1 MTDLTTGVEEE
12 FQLIDVETGH
22 LVSRAVEVLATAAH
36 PGLEHEMHLSQVE
49 VATPVCTSLGRLRQE
64 LAELR
69 AVVDDAARVHGCRMV
84 SAGTHPDVLWDKQD
98 LTPSP
103 RYDFIRQHYAQLG
116 REQVVFG
123 QHVHIGIPN
132 QELRIQ
138 VMNRV
143 RPWLSVLLAVTAS
156 SPYWE
161 GRDTDYAS
169 YRSVV
174 FGRWPT
180 FQTPDVFSSWAE
192 SDTLVEDLT
201 HSGSIDDARSLYWT
215 VRPSSRF
222 PTLEF
227 RVSDACTT
235 LDEAVLATGLTRALA
250 RTALMEA
257 EAYLPVPPVRA
268 ELIRAAEWQ
277 AARWG
282 LEGNLVDPRSGQDFA
297 AKSVVD
303 IFVDHISPGLDANG
317 ERDEVMELLD
327 QVLVHGN
334 SATRQRRAF
343 AKRGSL
349 TDVVAMLGDETSGRG
364 ALGHCLV
371 DR

>member
-1 MTDLTTGVEEE
+1 MTNLTTGVEEE

-22 LVSRAVEVLATAAH
+22 LVSRAVEVLAAAAN
-36 PGLEHEMHLSQVE
+36 PALEHEMHLSQIE
-49 VATPVCTSLGRLRQE
+49 VATPICTSLGQLRGE
-64 LAELR
+64 LDGLR
-69 AVVDDAARVHGCRMV
+69 TAVDRAARSEGCRVV
-84 SAGTHPDVLWDKQD
+84 SAGTHPDVLWDKQE

-103 RYDFIRQHYAQLG
+103 RYDFIRNHYAQLG

-143 RPWLSVLLAVTAS
+143 RPWLSVLLALTAS

-169 YRSVV
+169 YRSVI

-180 FQTPDVFSSWAE
+180 FLTPDTFSSWSE
-192 SDTLVEDLT
+192 FSKLVDDLT
-201 HSGSIDDARSLYWT
+201 HSGSIADARSLYWT

-227 RVSDACTT
+227 RVCDACTT
-235 LDEAVLATGLTRALA
+235 LDEVVLATGLTRALA
-250 RTALMEA
+250 RTAILEA

-282 LEGNLVDPRSGQDFA
+282 LEGNLVDPRSGQDHP

-303 IFVDHISPGLDANG
+303 IFLDHIGPGLDANG
-317 ERDEVMELLD
+317 ERDEVTDLLGR
-327 QVLVHGN
+327 VLTHGN

-349 TDVVAMLGDETSGRG
+349 TDVVAMLGDETFGKTGPGPSPG
-364 ALGHCLV
+364 
-371 DR
+371 